1 MTTKQKI
8 WFVVKK
14 IGGLAC
20 VILGLTIGGFGV
32 SQLLPEK
39 KYAGGDIGL
48 PHKEEETTE

>member
-20 VILGLTIGGFGV
+20 VILGLAIGGFGV

-39 KYAGGDIGL
+39 KYAGGDVSL
-48 PHKEEETTE
+48 PEKGDTTE